1 MSALIRRWCWLALLP
16 LCACQSGA
24 TTWDWRQQAGLGG
37 GDGDPYISQQ
47 GTLLLGF
54 NGSDVRTFALA
65 SSFAHPR
72 VLDDGELVA
81 DGAAGVDFTGASVV
95 ATATD
100 GTVIAMRIAEVHKPD
115 PGGRWHYALEDW
127 SSADQSWHPAC
138 ADPPRVIPAPPGA
151 PPPLAIA
158 LPGSWTAGGFY
169 VANGS
174 RVSFSCATGV
184 AAKCV
189 SWGYPPGWVPPSQ
202 TETGQASTATGSDVL
217 QACTRVA
224 RADYCGGG
232 IANTLDG
239 TPVHV
244 HDVFGGPLHPEH
256 SVDGFV
262 FEAAWPGVASLS
274 DRAIQPRPAL
284 CLSKQR
290 WSTLPLGGAC
300 PLVVPDPRQNP
311 KGRFCEEMTAAELE
325 AKGALVES
333 DSSYLDAGLYRWT
346 QSGNAATFTTAGLVP
361 DLPNHPP
368 VWLVAPPAVA
378 VPQQTARFEGAIFNR
393 ALPAAMPLDDLVE
406 LHSYDCDDDLVTT
419 TADLSASCEPLVEH
433 EGYVYAPH
441 TAGRSPLRRWW
452 NPTLKR
458 SQTTTTAPSTM
469 IAAGWQL
476 VQVEGAL
483 PRAAMDLDLRWSLL
497 GGGSYAID
505 VQTKTGEWVSP
516 CIDAPVVG
524 GATAYVYRGVCPS
537 AANRTVANS
546 DVRAFRVRYSSQN
559 GTGAVVV
566 AYDGAASDVYV
577 PLPGGQTTALT
588 VSWNDAGPVMRYALD
603 VYAGGSLVRCA
614 DDTTLAN
621 DLSFVFTGYCPAKG
635 GMIPIHAVK
644 ALRLCAASDGN
655 WKQATCAKAPY
666 DGHQPSVTLSLTP

>member
-1 MSALIRRWCWLALLP
+1 MLP
-16 LCACQSGA
+16 LCACQSGVTPWA
-24 TTWDWRQQAGLGG
+24 SHQQAGQVG

-54 NGSDVRTFALA
+54 NGSDVRTFTLPPA
-65 SSFAHPR
+65 FAHPR
-72 VLDDGELVA
+72 VLADGQLVA
-81 DGAAGVDFTGASVV
+81 DGAAGPDFTGASLVG
-95 ATATD
+95 TATD
-100 GTVIAMRIAEVHKPD
+100 GTVISMRIAEVHKPD
-115 PGGRWHYALEDW
+115 LDGRWHYALEDW
-127 SSADQSWHPAC
+127 SAADQSWHPAC

-158 LPGSWTAGGFY
+158 LPGAWTSAGFY
-169 VANGS
+169 VADAGKF
-174 RVSFSCATGV
+174 SFSCATGV

-189 SWGYPPGWVPPSQ
+189 SWGYPPGWVPPGQ
-202 TETGQASTATGSDVL
+202 TETGHASTATGSDVL
-217 QACTRVA
+217 QACTRLA

-232 IANTLDG
+232 ISNTLDG
-239 TPVHV
+239 TPIHV
-244 HDVFGGPLHPEH
+244 HDVFGGPLRPEQP
-256 SVDGFV
+256 VAGFV
-262 FEAAWPGVASLS
+262 FEAAWPGVASLR
-274 DRAIQPRPAL
+274 DRANQVRPAL

-300 PLVVPDPRQNP
+300 PLAVPDPRQND
-311 KGRFCEEMTAAELE
+311 KARFCDEMTAVELE

-346 QSGNAATFTTAGLVP
+346 QNGNTATFTTAALVP
-361 DLPNHPP
+361 DRPSKPP
-368 VWLVAPPAVA
+368 VWLVAPSGVP

-393 ALPAAMPLDDLVE
+393 ALPAAMPLDDLVA
-406 LHSYDCDDDLVTT
+406 LHSYGCGDDLVTT
-419 TADLSASCEPLVEH
+419 TADLSASCKTIVGL
-433 EGYVYAPH
+433 EGYLYAPH

-452 NPTLKR
+452 NPTIKR

-483 PRAAMDLDLRWSLL
+483 PHAAMDLNLRWSLL
-497 GGGSYAID
+497 SGGSYALD

-516 CIDAPVVG
+516 CIDQPIVG
-524 GATAYVYRGVCPS
+524 GATAYVYRSVCPS

-546 DVRAFRVRYSSQN
+546 DVRAFRVRYTAPN
-559 GTGAVVV
+559 GSGAGVV

-588 VSWNDAGPVMRYALD
+588 VSWNDLGPGMRYALD
-603 VYAGGSLVRCA
+603 VDAGGALVRCA
-614 DDTTLAN
+614 DDTALGN

-635 GMIPIHAVK
+635 GTIPIHAVK
-644 ALRLCAASDGN
+644 GLRLCAASDGN
-655 WKQATCAKAPY
+655 WEKATCVKAPY
-666 DGHQPSVTLSLTP
+666 DGHQPSATLSMTQ